1 MGVVEMSPLPTL
13 LSRGTRSGGGG
24 SPPGTFAIRG
34 GVIILPV
41 HVVVDIVPIDVVAIA
56 RVVERRRSAARRA
69 IDRDGPVDGG
79 GGGDGRCRDAR
90 PLHPRRRGRSEEV
103 GRRRGQVH
111 PGRGR
116 RGRMGRRGGGSF
128 HGLVVRRVG
137 RVGRLLLRPRGF
149 GMRGQ
154 GGGTELSR
162 RCRRRRSSSQI
173 LLLHLPPPIRPRSM
187 ILRRQHRTRR
197 GGGGEGGGAKQREK
211 MARGDEEEGGVLT
224 LKGSSGSSGSRGRG
238 SGVVLFSCGFSCVD
252 VAFGFVRLS

>member
-1 MGVVEMSPLPTL
+1 MMGVVEMSPLPTL

-41 HVVVDIVPIDVVAIA
+41 HVVVDVVVVDIVPVDIVAIA

-197 GGGGEGGGAKQREK
+197 GGGGEGGGQNKGKKWQGAMKK
-211 MARGDEEEGGVLT
+211 RGAY
-224 LKGSSGSSGSRGRG
+224 SR
-238 SGVVLFSCGFSCVD
+238 
-252 VAFGFVRLS
+252 